1 MTTSFP
7 VASLKGSPEE
17 RTDFD
22 RLVKG
27 PNAYRTI
34 SEVADEL
41 HVPQHVLRFW
51 ETRFPEVKPLKRGGG
66 RRYYSPADI
75 EILRHITD
83 LLYVQG
89 YTIKGVQRVLKE
101 QLADADFVAAP
112 PVIPEPAAPSGA
124 PDEGGRSSFE
134 IPVFQSSEP
143 NRDHVAQPT
152 GSDAE
157 EDTRL
162 VSRDEAGGL
171 EEPETDTTRLSA
183 NVNHEISSEDAEA
196 GADMQAAGP
205 DSEVCVG
212 STHERDFDPV
222 ANDEPTILD
231 PGEETSGL
239 PVVMTPEDAA
249 GAQASVSTQP
259 SGSSETDSALVAI
272 LQDELAGLRI
282 ERGRWKQERRALRL
296 ALEDVLGELDNLR
309 EMLPS
314 T

>member
-7 VASLKGSPEE
+7 VASVLGGPEE

-66 RRYYSPADI
+66 RRYYSPSDI

-101 QLADADFVAAP
+101 QLAGVDTVLAP
-112 PVIPEPAAPSGA
+112 ALVTGSGA
-124 PDEGGRSSFE
+124 ETGAAATSEEAARSSFE
-134 IPVFQSSEP
+134 IPAFQAPEPKSEP
-143 NRDHVAQPT
+143 AHLAHHSE
-152 GSDAE
+152 GDAVMGAGHALPE
-157 EDTRL
+157 E
-162 VSRDEAGGL
+162 
-171 EEPETDTTRLSA
+171 
-183 NVNHEISSEDAEA
+183 SEDLDGPEAAQGPADAHTSDSEWDA
-196 GADMQAAGP
+196 GAEDLRDGALEP
-205 DSEVCVG
+205 IDS
-212 STHERDFDPV
+212 H
-222 ANDEPTILD
+222 EPTILD

-239 PVVMTPEDAA
+239 PVVAA
-249 GAQASVSTQP
+249 SEMASAAPDSVVTQP
-259 SGSSETDSALVAI
+259 AASSDMDGALVTI
-272 LQDELAGLRI
+272 LQDELEKLRK
-282 ERGRWKQERRALRL
+282 EQGRWKQERRALRL
-296 ALEDVLGELDNLR
+296 ALEDVLGELDSLR
-309 EMLPS
+309 EMLP
-314 T
+314 TA

>member
-7 VASLKGSPEE
+7 VASVLGGPEE

-66 RRYYSPADI
+66 RRYYSPSDI

-101 QLADADFVAAP
+101 QLAGVDTVLAPALVAGSGT
-112 PVIPEPAAPSGA
+112 EPGAAATS
-124 PDEGGRSSFE
+124 DEAARSSFE
-134 IPVFQSSEP
+134 IPAFQAPEPEPEPEPAHLAHHPEGDAVMDVGHAMPEESEDLDGPEAAQGPADAHSSDSECDAGAEDLRDSLSEP
-143 NRDHVAQPT
+143 VESH
-152 GSDAE
+152 
-157 EDTRL
+157 
-162 VSRDEAGGL
+162 
-171 EEPETDTTRLSA
+171 EP
-183 NVNHEISSEDAEA
+183 I
-196 GADMQAAGP
+196 
-205 DSEVCVG
+205 
-212 STHERDFDPV
+212 
-222 ANDEPTILD
+222 ILD

-239 PVVMTPEDAA
+239 PVVAA
-249 GAQASVSTQP
+249 SEIASAAPDPVVTQP
-259 SGSSETDSALVAI
+259 AASSDMDGALVTI
-272 LQDELAGLRI
+272 LQDELEGLRK
-282 ERGRWKQERRALRL
+282 EQGRWKQERRALRL
-296 ALEDVLGELDNLR
+296 ALEDVLGELDSLR
-309 EMLPS
+309 EMLP
-314 T
+314 TA